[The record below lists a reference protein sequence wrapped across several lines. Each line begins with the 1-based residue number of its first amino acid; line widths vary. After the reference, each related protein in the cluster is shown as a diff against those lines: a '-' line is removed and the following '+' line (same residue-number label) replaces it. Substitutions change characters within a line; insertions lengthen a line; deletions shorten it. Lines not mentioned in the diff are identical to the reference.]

1 MGKLMS
7 EEEVINKIRNEELN
21 FYEVLSLEKNGFF
34 TMTDAIKWEYVKKY
48 PNTCLAIDPTHEM
61 LKDVLGRGIID
72 LINRIDD
79 KSFYESLSEDDIV
92 KMLRRPIKDY
102 ELNKYAGIKKLLNEI
117 KITPRIVSVL
127 AEYVPILLTNE
138 KIKPYINEEILWTA
152 VNAYCKSDDKHA
164 YFVGSLDGITDE
176 MWKKI
181 LTKEGIDL
189 RCYIENGIPVP
200 RFVLEREITSEPS
213 GYYTAC
219 KVELDEEMLKTF
231 FDKWHDNDNAKS
243 SFKEVLDNKTS
254 KLKVL
259 ESYPDLYRYIGR
271 PKIKETE
278 LAVSLKPKNL
288 RYVKKQTE
296 ELCLM
301 ALKKDKSVFK
311 YVKDPTD
318 AICDFMGLERTHAKS
333 KYTAPYYLVKAYEE
347 LAGEEF
353 LVCVRVIARE
363 DIESFMNTQFVISFG
378 NLYDNEKRET
388 EECFS
393 CIPITEE
400 EYTLLEKL
408 ELDSIEAGNWNF
420 KSEEEEDEEDWFNE
434 SLEEEDEE
442 DWFNELDEE
451 YEDDEEDEEDD

>member
-7 EEEVINKIRNEELN
+7 EEEVINKIRNSELT
-21 FYEVLSLEKNGFF
+21 FYEVLSLEKNGLF

-48 PNTCLAIDPTHEM
+48 PHTCLAIDPTHEM

-92 KMLRRPIKDY
+92 KMLRHPIKDY
-102 ELNKYAGIKKLLNEI
+102 ELNKYDGIKKLLNEI
-117 KITPRIVSVL
+117 EISSRIVSAL
-127 AEYVPILLTNE
+127 AEYVPVLLTNE

-152 VNAYCKSDDKHA
+152 VNAYCKSNDEHG
-164 YFVGSLDGITDE
+164 YFVGGLDGITDE

-181 LTKEGIDL
+181 LTKEDNYL
-189 RCYIENGIPVP
+189 SYYIENGNPVP
-200 RFVLEREITSEPS
+200 RFVLEREITSEPF
-213 GYYTAC
+213 GYHTAC

-231 FDKWHDNDNAKS
+231 FDKWYDNDHAES

-259 ESYPDLYRYIGR
+259 ESYPDLYRYLRR
-271 PKIKETE
+271 PKMKETE
-278 LAVSLKPKNL
+278 LAVSLKPENL

-311 YVKDPTD
+311 YVENPTD
-318 AICDFMGLERTHAKS
+318 AICDFMGLEKTQEKS
-333 KYTAPYYLVKAYEE
+333 KYTAPYYLVKSIQE
-347 LAGEEF
+347 LADEEF
-353 LVCVRVIARE
+353 LVCVKVIARE
-363 DIESFMNTQFVISFG
+363 NIEDFMNSRFELAFG
-378 NLYDNEKRET
+378 NLYDDEKRET

-400 EYTLLEKL
+400 EYTLLKKL
-408 ELDSIEAGNWNF
+408 ELDSIEAG
-420 KSEEEEDEEDWFNE
+420 DWDF
-434 SLEEEDEE
+434 
-442 DWFNELDEE
+442 EL
-451 YEDDEEDEEDD
+451 EEDEEDD